1 MQAVGS
7 TAPEAGQSRQNWR
20 WGGQRMTRRRGVPD
34 NLEYA
39 AGGGLLSR
47 RMFLQAAAVGG
58 AASGLALS
66 GRAAAADLSEWTTI
80 AGQRARGYGMPS
92 EAEASVQRAIIEP
105 WPDVAANFSLSG
117 TPHHRLRGT
126 ITPSGLHF
134 EVHHGGRPEI
144 DPARHRLMIHGMVD
158 RPLKFDLDALER
170 YPMVTATHFLE
181 CSGNSLFNAIMP
193 EPMQAGC
200 DMLHGLLS
208 NSEWTGVPMSVLMEE
223 AGLKDGGSWVIAIGD
238 DGPSLARSI
247 PVEKILQDGMLALY
261 QNGERIRPEQGY
273 PMRLLLPGF
282 EGNMNVKWL
291 TSLWV
296 TDAPAHTK
304 HESGEYTEILQDG
317 SSVRFTYAMD
327 VKSVITHPSA
337 TMTMSGPGLYE
348 ISGLAWSGAGPV
360 RKVEVSADGG
370 ESWAEAQLVE
380 PVLPR
385 ALTRFRLPWQW
396 DGGPALLMS
405 RAEDSDGSVQPT
417 RADWKAIYHPSNFLH
432 YNAIQPWRIT
442 PEGAVENVYL

>member
-1 MQAVGS
+1 
-7 TAPEAGQSRQNWR
+7 
-20 WGGQRMTRRRGVPD
+20 MTRSEIDISAHDV
-34 NLEYA
+34 A

-47 RMFLQAAAVGG
+47 RLLLKSAMAGSGALAA
-58 AASGLALS
+58 GLAVPR
-66 GRAAAADLSEWTTI
+66 RAGAEADLPAWVTV
-80 AGQRARGYGMPS
+80 AGHRARGYGTPA

-105 WPDVAANFSLSG
+105 WQDVAPAFSLSG

-134 EVHHGGRPEI
+134 EVHHGGRPDV
-144 DPARHRLMIHGMVD
+144 DPRRHELMIHGLVE

-170 YPMVTATHFLE
+170 YPMVTRTHFLE
-181 CSGNSLFNAIMP
+181 CAGNSLFNAVMP

-208 NSEWTGVPMSVLMEE
+208 NTEWTGIPMSVLMDE
-223 AGLKDGGSWVIAIGD
+223 AGVRPEGDWVVAVGS

-247 PVEKILQDGMLALY
+247 PISKIMEDGILALY

-282 EGNMNVKWL
+282 EGNMNVKWI

-304 HESGEYTEILQDG
+304 HESGEYTEILADG
-317 SSVRFTYAMD
+317 SSVEFTFAIG
-327 VKSVITHPSA
+327 VKSFITHPSA
-337 TMTMSGPGLYE
+337 TMSMSGKGFYE
-348 ISGLAWSGAGPV
+348 ISGLAWSGAGEV
-360 RKVEVSADGG
+360 KRVEVSADGG
-370 ESWAEAQLVE
+370 QSWAEAELVE

-385 ALTRFRLPWQW
+385 ALTRFRMPWRW
-396 DGGPALLMS
+396 DGSPTILMS
-405 RAEDSDGSVQPT
+405 RAEDLTGAVQPT
-417 RADWKAIYHPSNFLH
+417 RSDWKARYHPSNFLH
-432 YNAIQPWRIT
+432 YNAIQPWQIT
-442 PEGAVENVYL
+442 AEGAVRNVYL

>member
-1 MQAVGS
+1 MTKPAIDV
-7 TAPEAGQSRQNWR
+7 AGQDLDP
-20 WGGQRMTRRRGVPD
+20 V
-34 NLEYA
+34 

-47 RMFLQAAAVGG
+47 RLLLKSAVVGTGAVAA
-58 AASGLALS
+58 GLATPR
-66 GRAAAADLSEWTTI
+66 RAGAEASIPDWATV
-80 AGQRARGYGMPS
+80 AGQRARGYGVPA

-105 WPDVAANFSLSG
+105 WQDVAPAFSLSG

-134 EVHHGGRPEI
+134 EVHHGGRPEV
-144 DPARHRLMIHGMVD
+144 DPNQHELMIHGLVD
-158 RPLKFDLDALER
+158 RSLKFDLDNLER
-170 YPMVTATHFLE
+170 YPMVTKTHFLE
-181 CSGNSLFNAIMP
+181 CAGNSLFNAVMP

-208 NSEWTGVPMSVLMEE
+208 NTEWTGIPMSILMDE
-223 AGLKDGGSWVIAIGD
+223 AGVQPEGTWVVAVGS

-247 PVEKILQDGMLALY
+247 PISKIMEDGVLALY

-304 HESGEYTEILQDG
+304 HESGEYTEILADG
-317 SSVRFTYAMD
+317 SSVEFTFAIG
-327 VKSVITHPSA
+327 VKSFITHPSA
-337 TMTMSGPGLYE
+337 TMTMSGDGLYE
-348 ISGLAWSGAGPV
+348 ISGLTWSGAGEIEI
-360 RKVEVSADGG
+360 VEVSADGG
-370 ESWAEAQLVE
+370 QSWAEAELVE

-385 ALTRFRLPWQW
+385 ALTRFRMPWRW
-396 DGGPALLMS
+396 AGAPTVLMS
-405 RAEDSDGSVQPT
+405 RAEDVTGAVQPT
-417 RADWKAIYHPSNFLH
+417 RSDWKAKYDPSNFLH
-432 YNAIQPWRIT
+432 YNAIQPWQIT
-442 PEGAVENVYL
+442 AEGAVQNVYL

>member
-1 MQAVGS
+1 MARLRDIG
-7 TAPEAGQSRQNWR
+7 A
-20 WGGQRMTRRRGVPD
+20 D
-34 NLEYA
+34 FDFA
-39 AGGGLLSR
+39 AGGGLLTR
-47 RMFLQAAAVGG
+47 RMLLRGAAVT
-58 AASGLALS
+58 
-66 GRAAAADLSEWTTI
+66 AAAAGTTLPQRVSADAAI
-80 AGQRARGYGMPS
+80 PDWAKQSGKRARGYGMPA

-105 WPDVAANFSLSG
+105 YQDVAPAFSLSG
-117 TPHHRLRGT
+117 TPHQRLRGT

-134 EVHHGGRPEI
+134 EVHHGGRPDV
-144 DPARHRLMIHGMVD
+144 DPEVHRLMIHGLVE

-170 YPMVTATHFLE
+170 YPMVTETHFLE
-181 CSGNSLFNAIMP
+181 CAGNSLFNAVMP

-208 NSEWTGVPMSVLMEE
+208 NSEWTGVPMSVLMDE
-223 AGLKDGGSWVIAIGD
+223 AGVRPEGTWAIAIGS

-247 PVEKILQDGMLALY
+247 PMEKIMQDGILALY

-296 TDAPAHTK
+296 TDAPALTK
-304 HESGEYTEILQDG
+304 HESGEYTEILADG
-317 SSVRFTYAMD
+317 KSVMFTFAMD
-327 VKSVITHPSA
+327 VKSFITHPSA

-360 RKVEVSADGG
+360 RKVEISADGG
-370 ESWAEAQLVE
+370 ESWAEAELVE

-396 DGGPALLMS
+396 DGAPTILMS
-405 RAEDSDGSVQPT
+405 RAEDSMGSVQPA
-417 RADWKAIYHPSNFLH
+417 RSVWKERYDPSNFLH
-432 YNAIQPWRIT
+432 YNAIQPWQIT
-442 PEGAVENVYL
+442 SEGAVENVYM

>member
-1 MQAVGS
+1 
-7 TAPEAGQSRQNWR
+7 
-20 WGGQRMTRRRGVPD
+20 MTRPTMAGAAFELV
-34 NLEYA
+34 

-47 RMFLQAAAVGG
+47 RHLLKRAVAGMGAVAAGFALPRSAAAE
-58 AASGLALS
+58 
-66 GRAAAADLSEWTTI
+66 ADIPEWATI
-80 AGQRARGYGMPS
+80 AGERARGYGMPA

-105 WPDVAANFSLSG
+105 WKDVAPAFSLSG

-134 EVHHGGRPEI
+134 EVHHGGRPDV
-144 DPARHRLMIHGMVD
+144 DPARHRLMIHGLVD

-170 YPMVTATHFLE
+170 YPMITATHFLE
-181 CSGNSLFNAIMP
+181 CAGNSLFNAIVP
-193 EPMQAGC
+193 DPMQAGC

-208 NSEWTGVPMSVLMEE
+208 NTEWSGIPLSVLMDE
-223 AGLKDGGSWVIAIGD
+223 AGVQPEGRWVVAVGG
-238 DGPSLARSI
+238 DGPALARSI
-247 PVEKILQDGMLALY
+247 PIEKIMQDGILALY

-304 HESGEYTEILQDG
+304 HESGEYTEILADG
-317 SSVRFTYAMD
+317 SSVKFTFAMG
-327 VKSVITHPSA
+327 VKSFITHPSS
-337 TMTMSGPGLYE
+337 TMTMSGPGFYE

-360 RKVEVSADGG
+360 ARVEVSADGG
-370 ESWAEAQLVE
+370 ESWAEAELVE

-385 ALTRFRLPWQW
+385 AVTRFRMPWHW
-396 DGGPALLMS
+396 EGAPAVLMS
-405 RAEDSDGSVQPT
+405 RAEDATGAVQPT
-417 RADWKAIYHPSNFLH
+417 RSDWKARYHASNFLH
-432 YNAIQPWRIT
+432 YNAIQPWQIT
-442 PEGAVENVYL
+442 AEGAVQNVYL